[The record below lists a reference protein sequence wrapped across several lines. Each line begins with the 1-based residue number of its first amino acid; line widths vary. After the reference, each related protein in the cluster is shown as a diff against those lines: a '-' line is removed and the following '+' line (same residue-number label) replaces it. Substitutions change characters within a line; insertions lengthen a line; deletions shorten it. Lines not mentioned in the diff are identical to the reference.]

1 VRRLRMK
8 TINKAK
14 SPKFLERN
22 KIFDEIVKCRRSIRD
37 FKEEKPPRESIEKVI
52 QAGMLAPY
60 AALAVRDKKD
70 FRRFFVFEN
79 RTQSMTLAIDMMK
92 NKAKERL
99 EKLKKE
105 AAQKP
110 SLRDQVQPFLER
122 LEVAAEKGIR
132 GIGTAPYFIVVAE
145 IKGIPAS
152 GQESLAH
159 ILENMWLKATALG
172 LGFHLVSQTS
182 QMEDDEK
189 FMALL
194 GIPVGQFA
202 INGCA
207 LGYPKTIPDATP
219 RPEIKKATQ
228 WLP

>member
-1 VRRLRMK
+1 VRRLKMK
-8 TINKAK
+8 SINKAT
-14 SPKFLERN
+14 SPEFLERN
-22 KIFDEIVKCRRSIRD
+22 KIFDEIVKSRRSIRD
-37 FKEEKPPRESIEKVI
+37 FKQEKPPRESIEAVI
-52 QAGMLAPY
+52 RAGMLAPY
-60 AALAVRDKKD
+60 AALAVRDRKD

-79 RTQSMTLAIDMMK
+79 KTQSMRLAIDLMK

-132 GIGTAPYFIVVAE
+132 GVGTAPYFIVVAE
-145 IKGIPAS
+145 MKGIPAS

-159 ILENMWLKATALG
+159 ILENMWLKGTALG

-189 FMALL
+189 FTALL

-202 INGCA
+202 LNGCA
-207 LGYPKTIPDATP
+207 VGYPKTIPAATL
-219 RPEIKKATQ
+219 RPEIEKAVR